1 MSCLHN
7 FDWHG
12 CCYWQR
18 IAHFSGVAMSTSPL
32 QTLLEERLNAA
43 RGLGWGTAGS
53 VPAGG
58 IWLAAA
64 AYVAALLQRLRV
76 AV

>member
-1 MSCLHN
+1 
-7 FDWHG
+7 
-12 CCYWQR
+12 
-18 IAHFSGVAMSTSPL
+18 MSTSPL